1 MPDRVP
7 APLNVTPEG
16 SVDGAQPA
24 NAALENVAA
33 GVPVA
38 VAVKLPAVPTVKLVE
53 LALVMV
59 GAWSTVRAVSYTH
72 LDVYKRQLS
81 RPWALRLSA
90 RSSPQTR

>member
-1 MPDRVP
+1 M
-7 APLNVTPEG
+7 LNVMPEG
-16 SVDGAQPA
+16 KVDGAHPA

-59 GAWSTVRAVSYTH
+59 GAWSTVRVKFCVPVPTELVTLMQKY
-72 LDVYKRQLS
+72 
-81 RPWALRLSA
+81 RPRK
-90 RSSPQTR
+90 